1 MIEPDVTKTA
11 VSGTRKL
18 LSRALFLTAL
28 GPLYNDILLFRVAGF
43 AVTPV
48 HLMLVVT
55 VIAALMSPRHVNGPL
70 ALIVLSM
77 LLLEV
82 SHALL
87 FGSLFRADWVRSFA
101 QYLVYAT
108 AFVLVAGVALE
119 REDLLGI
126 APWLRRCAVFF
137 SGLGIIQFVLNNSG
151 FALSLPA
158 YLRVK
163 AYDPF
168 AEARTGGFV
177 PAQGLAMEPSYYA
190 IGLVMLLALVLFF
203 DTVVPPHHKGLSRAA
218 VLMLLAGIA
227 TSFSM
232 TGIIS
237 AGLVIFVHLASSGP
251 TKRIRNII
259 MLGVLLLILVAS
271 GVVRPIGSRL
281 NSIARGADNSALV
294 RVELAVRVFFAPAR
308 DLETFFLGTGLGLE
322 ARNADDY
329 FRLYHDVAL
338 IAPESDTVRIHNIL
352 TALRYLQGWL
362 GVLLY
367 GILMGT
373 MLLVTKGEWRPFAVL
388 LSFLILFHFAVGLY
402 LAPGTWAAFALWAVL
417 RRSQLSMSKLP
428 EEAFSS

>member
-1 MIEPDVTKTA
+1 MIEPDLTKTA
-11 VSGTRKL
+11 VSGTRML
-18 LSRALFLTAL
+18 LSRTLVLTAL

-48 HLMLVVT
+48 HLLLAVT
-55 VIAALMSPRHVNGPL
+55 VIAALMSHRHVNGPL
-70 ALIVLSM
+70 ALVVSAMI
-77 LLLEV
+77 LLEL

-87 FGSLFRADWVRSFA
+87 FGFPFRADWVRSFA

-108 AFVLVAGVALE
+108 AFVLITGAALD
-119 REDLLGI
+119 RADLQNI
-126 APWLRRCAVFF
+126 APWVRKCAVVF
-137 SGLGIIQFVLNNSG
+137 SGLGIVQFLLNNSG
-151 FALSLPA
+151 FGLSLPG

-190 IGLVMLLALVLFF
+190 VGLVLLLALVLFF
-203 DTVVPPHHKGLSRAA
+203 DTVAPPLQKPLSRVA
-218 VLMLLAGIA
+218 VLMLVAGIA

-259 MLGVLLLILVAS
+259 MLGLLLLILAAS
-271 GVVRPIGSRL
+271 GIVRPIGSRL

-294 RVELAVRVFFAPAR
+294 RIELGVRVFFAPAR
-308 DLETFFLGTGLGLE
+308 NLETFFLGTGLGLE

-329 FRLYHDVAL
+329 FRLYRDVAL
-338 IAPESDTVRIHNIL
+338 IAPESDAVRIHNIL
-352 TALRYLQGWL
+352 TALRFLQGWL

-388 LSFLILFHFAVGLY
+388 LSSLILFHFAAGLY
-402 LAPGTWAAFALWAVL
+402 LAPGTWAAFALWTVL
-417 RRSQLSMSKLP
+417 RRSQLSMSGLP